1 MEQRRD
7 LCEVVSQSIVTIW
20 LLCEKQNNQLDKRM
34 NARYYHGMTKRDA
47 HNQAKRVL
55 MRLRTFFQDRR
66 TFQKTAHECVQNV
79 RETTKHFM
87 SEEARALPSR
97 LSERVKCAR
106 RFVVQNPV
114 LLGGAVVC
122 AVVAGGLSGAVL
134 VDIDR
139 SSIGQVEAMS
149 ARGQTDVGER
159 VTTLGWSQT
168 DEREEANSNQGDA
181 GFAHDET
188 DSDRGET
195 VSFDDIRAMD
205 VIASRLGAGA
215 ANALVVQCVSV
226 AQDKVQA
233 AHDEVL
239 QSAIASALDADAVRS
254 IDAASD
260 TPQVFSLL
268 EQGAS
273 TERDLSALSS
283 AIAAIETQGYT
294 VGCFM
299 IDVDTGNGVAYSLDS
314 RVYGASSFKGPYAA
328 FLCERLA
335 DGGQGLSASSMSL
348 IESMV
353 TYSDND
359 AFRILRNTYDS
370 AGFTDWVASCGVA
383 TDIVH
388 DTHFPRYS
396 ARESALLWLHMYDY
410 LESGADHASYLA
422 ELYQQTNTSFI
433 RDGVSAV
440 QDGAQD
446 GEGGDGE
453 TQDDSQSSESSG
465 AEGGAQDNGG
475 SGAENDATH
484 EGENLDSETQNAET
498 PVVMNKA
505 GWNASGTRF
514 SGLCDAGIIEYQG
527 KTYIMSVMCSAP
539 DSESHRAQVSAVVRA
554 LFDLR

>member
-1 MEQRRD
+1 
-7 LCEVVSQSIVTIW
+7 
-20 LLCEKQNNQLDKRM
+20 
-34 NARYYHGMTKRDA
+34 MTKYDA

-55 MRLRTFFQDRR
+55 ARLKTIFQDKR

-79 RETTKHFM
+79 TEATKRFVV
-87 SEEARALPSR
+87 EEARALPSR
-97 LSERVKCAR
+97 FSEWAKCAR
-106 RFVVQNPV
+106 RFVIQSPV

-122 AVVAGGLSGAVL
+122 AVAAAGLSAAVL
-134 VDIDR
+134 ADIDR
-139 SSIGQVEAMS
+139 SSIGQIGAMLT
-149 ARGQTDVGER
+149 RGQTDVGER
-159 VTTLGWSQT
+159 VTTVGRPQT
-168 DEREEANSNQGDA
+168 DEREEAGSDQGDA
-181 GFAHDET
+181 DFAYGDAG
-188 DSDRGET
+188 SDQVET

-205 VIASRLGAGA
+205 VIASQLEVGA
-215 ANALVVQCVSV
+215 ADALVVQCVSN
-226 AQDKVQA
+226 AQDEMQT
-233 AHDEVL
+233 AHSEVI
-239 QSAIASALDADAVRS
+239 QSALASVLDADAVRS

-260 TPQVFSLL
+260 APQVFSLID
-268 EQGAS
+268 QGSS
-273 TERDLSALSS
+273 TERDLSALNS
-283 AIAAIETQGYT
+283 AIEAIESQGYT

-299 IDVDTGNGVAYSLDS
+299 IDVDTGNGVAYNLDS

-348 IESMV
+348 LESMV

-440 QDGAQD
+440 QD
-446 GEGGDGE
+446 EG
-453 TQDDSQSSESSG
+453 QS
-465 AEGGAQDNGG
+465 
-475 SGAENDATH
+475 
-484 EGENLDSETQNAET
+484 AET

-539 DSESHRAQVSAVVRA
+539 DSGGHRTQVSAVARA

>member
-20 LLCEKQNNQLDKRM
+20 LLCEKQNNQRDKRM
-34 NARYYHGMTKRDA
+34 NARYYHDMTKYDA

-55 MRLRTFFQDRR
+55 ARLKAIFQDRR

-79 RETTKHFM
+79 TEATKRFVT
-87 SEEARALPSR
+87 EEARALPSR
-97 LSERVKCAR
+97 FSEWAKRAR
-106 RFVVQNPV
+106 RFVVQSPA

-122 AVVAGGLSGAVL
+122 AVAAAGLSGAVL
-134 VDIDR
+134 ADIDR
-139 SSIGQVEAMS
+139 SSIGQIEAMLT
-149 ARGQTDVGER
+149 RGQTDVGER
-159 VTTLGWSQT
+159 VTTSGRSQT
-168 DEREEANSNQGDA
+168 DEREETGSGQVDA
-181 GFAHDET
+181 DFAYEEAG
-188 DSDRGET
+188 SDQGET

-215 ANALVVQCVSV
+215 ANALVAQCVSA
-226 AQDKVQA
+226 AQDEMQA
-233 AHDEVL
+233 AHNEVI
-239 QSAIASALDADAVRS
+239 QSAIASVLDADAVRS
-254 IDAASD
+254 IDAASNA
-260 TPQVFSLL
+260 PQVFSLV
-268 EQGAS
+268 EQESS

-283 AIAAIETQGYT
+283 AIEAIESQGYT

-299 IDVDTGNGVAYSLDS
+299 IDVDTGNGVAYNLDS
-314 RVYGASSFKGPYAA
+314 RVYGASSFKGPCAA
-328 FLCERLA
+328 FLCEQLA
-335 DGGQGLSASSMSL
+335 DGERGLSASSMSL
-348 IESMV
+348 LESMV

-359 AFRILRNTYDS
+359 AFRVLRNTYDS

-410 LESGADHASYLA
+410 LESGAEHASYLA

-433 RDGVSAV
+433 RDGVSVV
-440 QDGAQD
+440 QDESQD
-446 GEGGDGE
+446 G
-453 TQDDSQSSESSG
+453 
-465 AEGGAQDNGG
+465 
-475 SGAENDATH
+475 
-484 EGENLDSETQNAET
+484 ET

-527 KTYIMSVMCSAP
+527 KTYVMSVMCSAS
-539 DSESHRAQVSAVVRA
+539 DSESHRAQVSAVARA

>member
-1 MEQRRD
+1 
-7 LCEVVSQSIVTIW
+7 
-20 LLCEKQNNQLDKRM
+20 
-34 NARYYHGMTKRDA
+34 
-47 HNQAKRVL
+47 
-55 MRLRTFFQDRR
+55 
-66 TFQKTAHECVQNV
+66 
-79 RETTKHFM
+79 M

-168 DEREEANSNQGDA
+168 DEREEADSDQGDA

-188 DSDRGET
+188 DSDQGET

-233 AHDEVL
+233 AHDEVI
-239 QSAIASALDADAVRS
+239 QSAIASALDADAARS

-273 TERDLSALSS
+273 TERNLSALSS

-383 TDIVH
+383 ADIVH

-465 AEGGAQDNGG
+465 AEGGAQDNGS

-484 EGENLDSETQNAET
+484 EGENLDSEDDATQNGENLDSETQNAET

>member
-1 MEQRRD
+1 
-7 LCEVVSQSIVTIW
+7 
-20 LLCEKQNNQLDKRM
+20 
-34 NARYYHGMTKRDA
+34 MTKNDA
-47 HNQAKRVL
+47 HNQAKRAL
-55 MRLRTFFQDRR
+55 GRLRAIFQDRR
-66 TFQKTAHECVQNV
+66 TFQKTVYECVQNV
-79 RETTKHFM
+79 TQATKRFV

-97 LSERVKCAR
+97 LSERVKYAR

-122 AVVAGGLSGAVL
+122 TIAAAGLSGAVL

-139 SSIGQVEAMS
+139 SSIGQIEAMLT
-149 ARGQTDVGER
+149 RGQTDVGER
-159 VTTLGWSQT
+159 VMTLGQPQT
-168 DEREEANSNQGDA
+168 DEREGA
-181 GFAHDET
+181 
-188 DSDRGET
+188 DSDQGET

-205 VIASRLGAGA
+205 VIALRLGAGA

-273 TERDLSALSS
+273 TERDLSALNS

-299 IDVDTGNGVAYSLDS
+299 IDVDTGNGVAYNLDS

-335 DGGQGLSASSMSL
+335 DGGQGLSAYSMSL
-348 IESMV
+348 LESMV
-353 TYSDND
+353 IYSDND

-370 AGFTDWVASCGVA
+370 AGFADWVASCGVA
-383 TDIVH
+383 TDIVY

-396 ARESALLWLHMYDY
+396 ARESALLWLHMHDY

-433 RDGVSAV
+433 RDGVSTV
-440 QDGAQD
+440 QDEGQD

-453 TQDDSQSSESSG
+453 TQN
-465 AEGGAQDNGG
+465 A
-475 SGAENDATH
+475 
-484 EGENLDSETQNAET
+484 ETQNAET

-527 KTYIMSVMCSAP
+527 KTYVMSVMCSAP
-539 DSESHRAQVSAVVRA
+539 DSESHRAQVSAVAQA

>member
-1 MEQRRD
+1 MKW
-7 LCEVVSQSIVTIW
+7 SYQSIVTIW
-20 LLCEKQNNQLDKRM
+20 LLCGKQNDQRDKRT
-34 NARYYHGMTKRDA
+34 NARYYHDMTKNDA
-47 HNQAKRVL
+47 HNQAKRAL
-55 MRLRTFFQDRR
+55 GRLRAIFQDRR
-66 TFQKTAHECVQNV
+66 TFQKTVYECAQNV
-79 RETTKHFM
+79 TQATKRFM

-122 AVVAGGLSGAVL
+122 AVAAGGLSGAVL

-139 SSIGQVEAMS
+139 SSIGQIEAMLT
-149 ARGQTDVGER
+149 RGQMDVGER
-159 VTTLGWSQT
+159 VTTLGQPQM
-168 DEREEANSNQGDA
+168 DEREEAGSGQGDA
-181 GFAHDET
+181 GFAHEEV
-188 DSDRGET
+188 DSAQEEA

-273 TERDLSALSS
+273 TERDLSALSG
-283 AIAAIETQGYT
+283 AIETIETQDYT

-299 IDVDTGNGVAYSLDS
+299 IDVDTGNGVAYNLDS

-348 IESMV
+348 LESMV

-440 QDGAQD
+440 QD
-446 GEGGDGE
+446 E
-453 TQDDSQSSESSG
+453 SQ
-465 AEGGAQDNGG
+465 
-475 SGAENDATH
+475 
-484 EGENLDSETQNAET
+484 DSETQNAET

-527 KTYIMSVMCSAP
+527 KTYVMSVMCSAP